1 MLNGLQMPGQQ
12 SINAYNHKLA
22 ISECYIGKGSTL
34 KSLSLKVC
42 ENGVDVGS
50 ESDFAVVIENGNNEN
65 CTMTIKGKIATMQSS
80 FQI

>member
-12 SINAYNHKLA
+12 FINAYNHKLA
-22 ISECYIGKGSTL
+22 ISECYIGKETL

-42 ENGVDVGS
+42 EDGEDVGS